1 MNTPPQTR
9 VKAASMSTPSFT
21 PTPTGLLQRKCAC
34 GGTPGLDGE
43 CAECRKKRL
52 QRCSTGQAEPSTVPP
67 IVHDVL
73 RSPVKPLDAATRT
86 FMEPRFGHDFS
97 AVVTLPST
105 YGARLL

>member
-1 MNTPPQTR
+1 M
-9 VKAASMSTPSFT
+9 
-21 PTPTGLLQRKCAC
+21 LQRECAC
-34 GGTPGLDGE
+34 GGTPGPDGE
-43 CAECRKKRL
+43 CAGCRKKRL
-52 QRCSTGQAEPSTVPP
+52 QRRSTGQAEPSIVPP